1 MNLHAG
7 PLGSQQAATPPR
19 HPRGRG
25 ADRPVFWWSAGG
37 IFLVNAWIS
46 AAEGRWVL
54 AALQFLTTL
63 WATVAGVTAWVTRP
77 EPRDHPGPAAVS
89 PATPPGLPV
98 TDANTGDAPGRP

>member
-1 MNLHAG
+1 MNLHVRA
-7 PLGSQQAATPPR
+7 LGSQQAVPPAR
-19 HPRGRG
+19 TNRGRG

-63 WATVAGVTAWVTRP
+63 WATVAGVTAWLTPP
-77 EPRDHPGPAAVS
+77 EPHEYTGHAAVS
-89 PATPPGLPV
+89 PTAPPGLPV
-98 TDANTGDAPGRP
+98 TDANPGDAPGRP